1 MWVSPGHPAAR
12 PKEARTVMA
21 EGGIGLLER
30 LKERAKAVCPTVVYP
45 GAADQRIVE
54 AAERVAREGIAK
66 PVLVG
71 QPEELPQS
79 LPAVVR
85 AERIEESERLSR
97 LAEQYAARREVA
109 LPVARRL
116 VERPLLYAG
125 MMVASGEAGAM
136 VAGSLRPSA
145 SVFQATALTV
155 GYREGTKAHSTC
167 FIVVVPRVGERQ
179 NVPPA
184 SAARGP
190 GTEHKLQQLRGPE
203 WKSSS
208 SRTTSR

>member
-1 MWVSPGHPAAR
+1 
-12 PKEARTVMA
+12 MA

-155 GYREGTKAHSTC
+155 GC
-167 FIVVVPRVGERQ
+167 
-179 NVPPA
+179 
-184 SAARGP
+184 
-190 GTEHKLQQLRGPE
+190 
-203 WKSSS
+203 
-208 SRTTSR
+208 